1 MSNGNNTGLSTIAD
15 RYANALIEL
24 GEKYNQLDMYNS
36 DLGLISATLE
46 SHKDLTKFLE
56 HPTIPIGDKKEIIEN
71 IFKEAVSSNILNTI
85 KLLLDRNRM
94 FVFPS
99 IASHYTE
106 LLNKKR
112 NITIAEVFTAIV
124 IDEEIKNRVKSQLE
138 KLFNKNI
145 TLEHKIQ
152 PDIIAGMVVKV
163 GDRVIDGSIKA
174 RLENMKKQMI

>member
-1 MSNGNNTGLSTIAD
+1 MSNGNKIGLSTIAE

-24 GEKYNQLDMYNS
+24 GEKYDQLDTYNS
-36 DLGLISATLE
+36 DLALVSATLK
-46 SHKDLTKFLE
+46 SHTDLTRFLE

-71 IFKEAVSSNILNTI
+71 IFKKAVSQNILNTL

-94 FVFPS
+94 FLFYS
-99 IASHYTE
+99 IASHYIE
-106 LLNKKR
+106 ILNNKR
-112 NITIAEVFTAIV
+112 NITVAEVFTAIE
-124 IDEEIKNRVKSQLE
+124 IDEETKNRVKSQLE

-145 TLEHKIQ
+145 NLEHKIQ